1 MHVKDLMSHPVVTCQ
16 SSDHLDIPARL
27 MWEYDCGV
35 VPVVDPEGRL
45 TGMVTDRD
53 IAMAAYTRGLALRQ
67 IPVGVAMAKNVL
79 AVHPEESV
87 ESVERLMQQGRV
99 RRIPV
104 IDASGR
110 PVGIVSLNDV
120 TLATARTHRSLED
133 RELVETMAAV
143 CRPRFRR
150 SERVPSST
158 APKVVV
164 TAT

>member
-16 SSDHLDIPARL
+16 SSDHLDAPARL

-35 VPVVDPEGRL
+35 VPVLDPQGRL
-45 TGMVTDRD
+45 TGLVTDRD

-67 IPVGVAMAKNVL
+67 IPVGIAMAKNVL

-87 ESVERLMQQGRV
+87 ESVERLMQQGQV

-110 PVGIVSLNDV
+110 PVGIVSLNDL
-120 TLATARTHRSLED
+120 TRATARTHRSLED

-150 SERVPSST
+150 SERLPS
-158 APKVVV
+158 AGPKVLV
-164 TAT
+164 TTS